1 MLVTL
6 IIIIRIN
13 ILMKIIRVIIVMMN
27 IMEFKF
33 K

>member
-13 ILMKIIRVIIVMMN
+13 ILMKIIKVIIVMM
-27 IMEFKF
+27 IIVEFKV
-33 K
+33 

>member
-13 ILMKIIRVIIVMMN
+13 ILMKIIRVIIVMM
-27 IMEFKF
+27 IIVEFKV
-33 K
+33 